1 MGVTPGFDDL
11 DLAWLEAKQGAK
23 WHRHGPG
30 RLAAWVADMDFPV
43 PSPVAAAL
51 HAFVDAGDLGYPDWP
66 EETPLR
72 ALFVQRMADRFA
84 WTASSDHVRELCDV
98 VQGVQVALH
107 LATPPGSS
115 IALHTPAYP
124 PFFRT
129 SGRMGRPILPV
140 PAVRTRDGWAY
151 DHDRFARDLAASD
164 GGCRT
169 LLMCNPQNPTGHVF
183 THDEL
188 ATLARLAEEHDLL
201 IISDEIHA
209 DLVYEPARHVPMA
222 SLGPA
227 VAARTL
233 TLTSATKA
241 FNLAGIRCAVAH
253 VGPSAL
259 RELGT
264 SSRTTCSGS
273 SAGWGSRR
281 RGRPGRTGT
290 GGWPPRSACSTAT
303 AGCCGTSWRSACPPS
318 TTRSRRRPTWPGWT
332 SAPSGSPTVPR
343 RCCAT
348 AASSSIPVPTSV
360 ARGGFRS
367 VQLRHQRL
375 RVGSRRRP
383 DGGCAPHGLMSSGDR
398 PRARR
403 ATAGARMTP
412 MRRAFLLLLALAA
425 GVALAL
431 GPAGPAHAHAS
442 LESSSP
448 SASAVLD
455 EPPTDITLDF
465 TEPVTAQDGGIRLL
479 DSSSTPIEL
488 GPTEQGSD
496 PTVVVT
502 AVPEIPDGAYVVGLA
517 GRVPGRSPAVGR
529 LTRSR
534 SVGMPPS
541 TRVTCWPRS

>member
-1 MGVTPGFDDL
+1 MGMVTGMVTPGFDDL

-129 SGRMGRPILPV
+129 SATMGRPILPI
-140 PAVRTRDGWAY
+140 PAVRTGDGWAY

-169 LLMCNPQNPTGHVF
+169 LLLCNPQNPTGHVF
-183 THDEL
+183 TRDEL

-209 DLVYEPARHVPMA
+209 DLVYQPARHVPMA

-259 RELGT
+259 REAWDAQPDHLFGVV
-264 SSRTTCSGS
+264 SRVGVEATRAAWQDGD
-273 SAGWGSRR
+273 GWL
-281 RGRPGRTGT
+281 
-290 GGWPPRSACSTAT
+290 AT
-303 AGCCGTSWRSACPPS
+303 ALGVLDRN
-318 TTRSRRRPTWPGWT
+318 RRLLRDLLAERLPAVDYALPQATYLAWLDFRALGLADRPETLLRDGGVVLYPGPDFGPDGEGFARCNFAT
-332 SAPSGSPTVPR
+332 SA
-343 RCCAT
+343 
-348 AASSSIPVPTSV
+348 SV
-360 ARGGFRS
+360 LEA
-367 VQLRHQRL
+367 V
-375 RVGSRRRP
+375 V
-383 DGGCAPHGLMSSGDR
+383 DR
-398 PRARR
+398 M
-403 ATAGARMTP
+403 AGA
-412 MRRAFLLLLALAA
+412 L
-425 GVALAL
+425 
-431 GPAGPAHAHAS
+431 
-442 LESSSP
+442 
-448 SASAVLD
+448 
-455 EPPTDITLDF
+455 
-465 TEPVTAQDGGIRLL
+465 VTG
-479 DSSSTPIEL
+479 
-488 GPTEQGSD
+488 
-496 PTVVVT
+496 
-502 AVPEIPDGAYVVGLA
+502 
-517 GRVPGRSPAVGR
+517 
-529 LTRSR
+529 
-534 SVGMPPS
+534 
-541 TRVTCWPRS
+541 